1 MSMPHDTAAFDAA
14 LRSIAL
20 AENPEA
26 LFGPVQAGGAVP
38 PAATA
43 AHRRL
48 ARHVHPDLAP
58 PARAAEATTAFTRL
72 AELWSRFQD
81 MVAGELRFGDPT
93 LVTRAHTYHVRGPL
107 ARGDVADVYAVRYKD
122 GSRGEDARWRDAVLK
137 LPRSP
142 QDNDLMRAEATA
154 LGRIRAHGHERYR
167 AFVPDLVE
175 SIRHR
180 DAGTGVE
187 RRANVLTRLVGFH
200 SLAEVRRAHPHGVD
214 PRDAAWMWRRLLVA
228 VGNAA
233 AAGVVH
239 GAVVPEHVLIHP
251 EKHGLV
257 LVDWCYSVT
266 SAAVHTAPHVPA
278 MVAHRK
284 DLYPPEVAD
293 RRPAVPAT
301 DVHMATRCV
310 EYLTGDRLPRRL
322 RAFARGCSLPSPE
335 RRPGDGLALLGD
347 LDEALEREF
356 GPRRFRPFHM
366 PAPSPDGTGDTT
378 DPGTRGG
385 TGHGARA
392 SRPT

>member
-1 MSMPHDTAAFDAA
+1 MSTSHDTGRFDAA

-20 AENPEA
+20 AANPEA
-26 LFGPVQAGGAVP
+26 LFGPVRAGGTVP

-43 AHRRL
+43 AYRRL
-48 ARHVHPDLAP
+48 ARRVHPDLVP
-58 PARAAEATTAFTRL
+58 PARTAEATTAFTRL
-72 AELWSRFQD
+72 TELWGHFQD
-81 MVAGELRFGDPT
+81 MVAGDLRFGDPT

-107 ARGDVADVYAVRYKD
+107 ARGDVADLHGLRYQD
-122 GSRGEDARWRDAVLK
+122 GSGRDARWRDAVLK
-137 LPRSP
+137 LPRAP
-142 QDNDLMRAEATA
+142 HDNDLMRAEATA
-154 LGRIRAHGHERYR
+154 LARIRERGHERYR
-167 AFVPDLVE
+167 AFVPELVE

-187 RRANVLTRLVGFH
+187 RRANVLTRLSGFH
-200 SLAEVRRAHPHGVD
+200 SLAEVRRAHPDGVD

-228 VGNAA
+228 IGNAA

-251 EKHGLV
+251 EQHGLV

-266 SAAVHTAPHVPA
+266 SAAAHTAPHVPA

-301 DVHMATRCV
+301 DVYMATRCV

-322 RAFARGCSLPSPE
+322 RAFARGCSLPAPE
-335 RRPGDGLALLGD
+335 RRPGNGLALLGD

-366 PAPSPDGTGDTT
+366 PTAPPRDA
-378 DPGTRGG
+378 
-385 TGHGARA
+385 GHAARP
-392 SRPT
+392 S

>member
-1 MSMPHDTAAFDAA
+1 MSTPHDTTAFDAA

-20 AENPEA
+20 AENPES
-26 LFGPVQAGGAVP
+26 LFGPVRPGDTVP

-43 AHRRL
+43 AYRRL

-58 PARAAEATTAFTRL
+58 PARTADAATAFTRL
-72 AELWSRFQD
+72 AELWRRFRD
-81 MVAGELRFGDPT
+81 MAAGDLRFGDPT
-93 LVTRAHTYHVRGPL
+93 LVTRTRAYHVRGL
-107 ARGDVADVYAVRYKD
+107 VARGDVADVHGLRYQD
-122 GSRGEDARWRDAVLK
+122 GRDARWRDAVLK

-154 LGRIRAHGHERYR
+154 LARVRERGHERYR
-167 AFVPDLVE
+167 AFVPELVE

-200 SLAEVRRAHPHGVD
+200 SLAEVRRAHPGGVD

-251 EKHGLV
+251 AEHGLV

-266 SAAVHTAPHVPA
+266 SAAAHTAPHIPA
-278 MVAHRK
+278 MVAHRE

-301 DVHMATRCV
+301 DVYMATRCV
-310 EYLTGDRLPRRL
+310 EYLTGDRLPPRL
-322 RAFARGCSLPSPE
+322 RAFARGCSLPAPE
-335 RRPGDGLALLGD
+335 RRPRDGLALLAE

-356 GPRRFRPFHM
+356 GPRRFRPFRM
-366 PAPSPDGTGDTT
+366 PTAPP
-378 DPGTRGG
+378 R
-385 TGHGARA
+385 GAR
-392 SRPT
+392 SS